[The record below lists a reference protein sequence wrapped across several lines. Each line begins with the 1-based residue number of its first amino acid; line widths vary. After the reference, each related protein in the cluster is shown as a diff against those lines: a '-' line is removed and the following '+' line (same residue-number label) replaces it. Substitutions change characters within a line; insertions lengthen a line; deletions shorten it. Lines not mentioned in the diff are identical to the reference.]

1 MTLIGKS
8 KCIFLTADTFHLLY
22 RNPQCDLQAQDRV
35 HRIGQKRPV
44 IVYRLITSNSIE
56 KKILDKAR
64 AKRTLERLVIHKGTC
79 TFTFRRLLWLHTLT
93 FLSCI
98 MVAKF
103 KGNQAVSAAEEE
115 EEIDIQAILQQ
126 EKDSV
131 KSGGVLDGD
140 AEADLL
146 KYLSDP
152 SSIISDQELEE
163 IMDRSD
169 AAYQRFQQRNETSI

>member
-1 MTLIGKS
+1 
-8 KCIFLTADTFHLLY
+8 
-22 RNPQCDLQAQDRV
+22 
-35 HRIGQKRPV
+35 
-44 IVYRLITSNSIE
+44 
-56 KKILDKAR
+56 
-64 AKRTLERLVIHKGTC
+64 
-79 TFTFRRLLWLHTLT
+79 
-93 FLSCI
+93 